1 MAKKPRKPRSRRQAD
16 SLRAKSVRQVPK
28 SAGKKRGSG
37 IPVST
42 LGPLI
47 TSGPDDWSGPEGDTA
62 VFTVTATSQNA
73 SPMTYQWQYFNGL
86 WFDSVDGGNVS
97 GSQTDTLSIA
107 NVTEPMDGD
116 MFRVK
121 ITNSAT
127 SVTSGTAKII
137 VTGVIYYLV
146 TEPGDGMIDEP
157 ATNQIVDERS
167 P

>member
-62 VFTVTATSQNA
+62 VFTVTATSQ
-73 SPMTYQWQYFNGL
+73 
-86 WFDSVDGGNVS
+86 FDSVDGGNVS

-157 ATNQIVDERS
+157 ATNQIVAT
-167 P
+167 